1 MADARHRSRHRVA
14 DERSTRP
21 ARILIPALVVL
32 LLAGGGYLTGTRL
45 LGGKGAGGACAATM
59 MISVRTGP
67 ALTTALTQA
76 ATGYNNGHHQ
86 VLGKCVRVKVET
98 VDSGQTA
105 SAIAAGWTDSAYG
118 AAPDV
123 WVPESAD
130 WMALAKTS
138 AAGAKMLGEGGTVV
152 ASSPVVLAM
161 PRPMATALGWPGRQL
176 SWADLRA
183 NEGSASFWADRGH
196 PEWGT
201 FKIGFPSPETSSAG
215 LAAVLNVVAS
225 NVGQPSSALT
235 AEQFSGDLNT
245 KGAILTFERGA
256 DLVTDSDTD
265 LVSAYIGWGK
275 DAPAHMSAL
284 VLPESLVYQVNMG
297 TGTAT
302 ADDADA
308 DADADALPGGQ
319 YGHDPAEV
327 PLAAAYPTDGLV
339 VDEATYQPLALPA
352 GSDRAAAAQ
361 DFLAELTGSSGQATL
376 AAAGYRSPDRTNSRL
391 TEKAGFVP
399 ALRTTP
405 RTDLDGKTIDGARR
419 TFLGIHQRGN
429 TLAVFDTSGSMDLI
443 VPESGGKTRLQIAV
457 AAAHAAIPLFAKDS
471 RLGLWQFSTGL
482 DGAKPYRDLV
492 PVGLMSESV
501 AGVPREQA
509 LLTAIDGMRAKGSTG
524 LYVTALAAFRAL
536 SAQYEPEKPNQVVLL
551 TDGQDEDKSSTLTL
565 AQLIQTLKNEF
576 DPKRPVHIITIGY
589 GADVDQSALNQISE
603 ATGSKYYP
611 AQDPN
616 SIFQVMVNALTDR

>member
-1 MADARHRSRHRVA
+1 MTDARHRPRHRGA
-14 DERSTRP
+14 GERSTGR
-21 ARILIPALVVL
+21 AKILIPALVVL
-32 LLAGGGYLTGTRL
+32 LLAGGGYVASTRL
-45 LGGKGAGGACAATM
+45 LGGNGSDAGCQQTM
-59 MISVRTGP
+59 LLTVRTGSS
-67 ALTTALTQA
+67 LTTALTQA
-76 ATGYNNGHHQ
+76 ATGYNGQRHQ

-105 SAIAAGWTDSAYG
+105 SAIAAGWTDAAYG
-118 AAPDV
+118 SAPDV

-130 WMALAKTS
+130 WVALARTG
-138 AAGAKMLGEGGTVV
+138 AASAKMLGADGTTV

-176 SWADLRA
+176 SWSDLRA

-196 PEWGT
+196 PEWGA
-201 FKIGFPSPETSSAG
+201 FKIGIPSPETSSAG

-225 NVGQPSSALT
+225 NVGQPASALT
-235 AEQFSGDLNT
+235 AAQFAGDLNT
-245 KGAILTFERGA
+245 KGAILTFERGT
-256 DLVTDSDTD
+256 DLVAESDTD

-297 TGTAT
+297 TGVVS
-302 ADDADA
+302 DDTTEA
-308 DADADALPGGQ
+308 ALPGGQ
-319 YGHDPAEV
+319 YGHGPADV
-327 PLAAAYPTDGLV
+327 PLVAAYPTDGLV

-352 GSDRAAAAQ
+352 GSDRATAAQ
-361 DFLAELTGSSGQATL
+361 DFLADLTGPSGQATL

-391 TEKAGFVP
+391 TEKAGLVP

-405 RTDLDGKTIDGARR
+405 RTALDGQTIDGARR

-429 TLAVFDTSGSMDLI
+429 TLAVLDTSGSMDLV
-443 VPESGGKTRLQIAV
+443 VPGSGGKTRLQIAV
-457 AAAHAAIPLFAKDS
+457 AAANAAVPLFAKDS

-482 DGAKPYRDLV
+482 DGAKPYRELV
-492 PVGLMSESV
+492 PVGLMSDAV
-501 AGVPREQA
+501 ADVPREQA
-509 LLTAIDGMRAKGSTG
+509 LLTAISGMSAKGSTG
-524 LYVTALAAFRAL
+524 LYATALAAFRAL

-551 TDGQDEDKSSTLTL
+551 TDGQNEDKSSTLTL
-565 AQLIQTLKNEF
+565 AQLIQTLKDEY

-589 GADVDQSALNQISE
+589 GADADQSALRQISE
-603 ATGSKYYP
+603 ATGSKTYP